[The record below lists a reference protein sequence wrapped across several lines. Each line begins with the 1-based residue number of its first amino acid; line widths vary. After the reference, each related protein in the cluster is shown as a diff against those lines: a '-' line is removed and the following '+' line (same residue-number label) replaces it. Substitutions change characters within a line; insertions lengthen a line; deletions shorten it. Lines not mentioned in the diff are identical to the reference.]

1 MKTGLVLVDFQN
13 DYFPGGRMEL
23 DAVEAAAANAAGLL
37 SVFRRRQWPVFFI
50 QHIATGENAA
60 FFLPGTSGV
69 EIHASLQPA
78 PGEVRVH
85 KHHPN
90 SFRETS
96 LQAEL
101 EKTAVVKLVIC
112 GAMSHMCIDATTR
125 AAADLSFE
133 CIVVADA
140 CATRDLQFGS
150 DTIPAGQ
157 VHGAFMAALGAAY
170 ARITTYQELSRE
182 FATGA

>member
-1 MKTGLVLVDFQN
+1 MKTGLILIDFQN

-23 DAVEAAAANAAGLL
+23 TGVEAAAGKAADLLGL
-37 SVFRRRQWPVFFI
+37 FRKQKWPVFFV
-50 QHIATGENAA
+50 QHIATGEHAS

-78 PGEVRVH
+78 PGEVLVR
-85 KHHPN
+85 KHYPN
-90 SFRETS
+90 SFRETP
-96 LQAEL
+96 LQTEL
-101 EKTAVVKLVIC
+101 ENASVVKLVIC

-133 CIVVADA
+133 CMVVADA

-170 ARITTYQELSRE
+170 ARITTFEELSRE
-182 FATGA
+182 IFAES